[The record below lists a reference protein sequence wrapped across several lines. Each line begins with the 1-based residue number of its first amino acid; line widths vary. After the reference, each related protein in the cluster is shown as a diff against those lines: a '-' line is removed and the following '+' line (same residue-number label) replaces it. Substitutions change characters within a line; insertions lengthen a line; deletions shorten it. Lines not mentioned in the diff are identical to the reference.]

1 MKIDEHET
9 RLQEL
14 EWEKTKVME
23 IKTAKEE
30 SVKVCSILLKLLAC
44 LATYFLYLF
53 EVKFSV
59 YVLY

>member
-30 SVKVCSILLKLLAC
+30 NVKVCAVVYEFKPLLS
-44 LATYFLYLF
+44 F
-53 EVKFSV
+53 VIFS
-59 YVLY
+59 